1 MADLILLEFSRILKK
16 LYLSKGGKIM
26 NILIYPIIFLYAIAG
41 AGSTLFITGY
51 LFVVL
56 AQKIARKI
64 KYGASLYD

>member
-1 MADLILLEFSRILKK
+1 
-16 LYLSKGGKIM
+16 M